1 MNLAGEYME
10 GVEYAR
16 TILGGDIRQ
25 EYLDRRMADR
35 LATIAASTQAN
46 AQAIV
51 SASKWPD
58 AMEKLIIEGAANT
71 GVADAAMSVPIR
83 ALMVSRNPLADALSS
98 RAIAAIGAAM
108 WQAWC
113 LAADISPE
121 MLDHAVAKAAYA
133 AEGRKFISMDDHL
146 SEMCEHLPPAPM
158 TAPERLPTW
167 LVLDGLG
174 DGAPAMRL
182 PLDAWLLDRISRTSF
197 WSCRAE
203 VAFAGITPPSDSACI
218 GSSAHINWIRVW
230 RTSARCDTLFFAE
243 GVDEDGNRIRSVDA
257 SMLELRD
264 ALAGRPVAGGCAVGK
279 HAVCFAQTV
288 ERARALAQQNPA

>member
-16 TILGGDIRQ
+16 TILAGDIRQ
-25 EYLDRRMADR
+25 EYLDRRMAEQ
-35 LATIAASTQAN
+35 LAAIAASTQAN
-46 AQAIV
+46 AQTIV
-51 SASKWPD
+51 SASKRPD
-58 AMEKLIIEGAANT
+58 AMEKLILDAAGNT
-71 GVADAAMSVPIR
+71 GVADAAMSVPR
-83 ALMVSRNPLADALSS
+83 ALMAPRNPLADAISKG
-98 RAIAAIGAAM
+98 AIAAIRAAM
-108 WQAWC
+108 WQAWN

-121 MLDHAVAKAAYA
+121 MPHHAAAKAAYA
-133 AEGRKFISMDDHL
+133 AEGGGFISMDDHL
-146 SEMCEHLPPAPM
+146 AEMVEHLPPAPM
-158 TAPERLPTW
+158 IAPERLPTW

-174 DGAPAMRL
+174 DGAPASRI
-182 PLDAWLLDRISRTSF
+182 PLDRWLLDRISRTSF
-197 WSCRAE
+197 WSYRAE

-230 RTSARCDTLFFAE
+230 RMGAKCDTMFFAE

-279 HAVCFAQTV
+279 YAVCFAQTV